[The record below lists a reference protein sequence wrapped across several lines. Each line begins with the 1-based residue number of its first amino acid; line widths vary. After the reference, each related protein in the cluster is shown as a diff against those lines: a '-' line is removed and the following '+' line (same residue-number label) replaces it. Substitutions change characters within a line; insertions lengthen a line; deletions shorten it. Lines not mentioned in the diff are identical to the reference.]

1 MKTKRPSVQI
11 DWPELYTLLI
21 AHFRQLNKLTIGP
34 LDRLQTRE
42 FRFLVEKVLALSENY
57 DLTDRELLSAYLL
70 YEWPQHLAQGISL
83 MQEIPEV
90 PARVLELGSGGAP
103 FALAA
108 LMSGSTE
115 AVAMDTNP
123 LVLKSAT
130 DLCGR
135 FGYPL
140 SAREH
145 DARLIKDWPVEGKW
159 DLIVVGYALKEIFS
173 DATKQKN
180 FILSLLSKLN
190 PSGHVLLVDS
200 SATDVN
206 RQYLGLRDLLVKEGV
221 RVQAPCIWQGACP
234 ALAHT
239 SSPCFTQRPFE
250 KPFMIN
256 DIQKAAKINSNSL
269 KMTYLLLCPPGEK
282 PTHPEGERLYR
293 VVSPPIDTFK
303 GPRHF
308 LCGVDGKKTLGTR
321 LKVHPKQSKAYDYL
335 KKGDVVAI
343 KNPVELEGDLL
354 ISEET
359 EFTLK
364 APFDKPVK

>member
-1 MKTKRPSVQI
+1 MKTKRPTVKV
-11 DWPELYTLLI
+11 DWQELYTLLI
-21 AHFRQLNKLTIGP
+21 AHYRQLNKLPIGP
-34 LDRLQTRE
+34 LDHMQTRE
-42 FRFLVEKVLALSENY
+42 FRALVEKVEELPTNFDLS
-57 DLTDRELLSAYLL
+57 DRALLSAYMM
-70 YEWPQHLAQGISL
+70 YEWPQQLAQGISL
-83 MQEIPEV
+83 IQEIPEV
-90 PARVLELGSGGAP
+90 PSRVLEITSGAAP

-108 LMSGSTE
+108 LMSGSNET
-115 AVAMDTNP
+115 VAMGMKP
-123 LVLKSAT
+123 LALKSAG
-130 DLCGR
+130 DISGR

-140 SAREH
+140 SVREH
-145 DARLIKDWPVEGKW
+145 DPRQIRDWPIEGKW
-159 DLIVVGYALKEIFS
+159 DLIIVSYSLRELFQE
-173 DATKQKN
+173 TEKQKN
-180 FILSLLSKLN
+180 FVLSLLSKVN
-190 PSGHVLLVDS
+190 ECGHVLLVDS
-200 SATDVN
+200 SAVDIN
-206 RQYLGLRDLLVKEGV
+206 RHYLGLRDLLIKEGV

-234 ALAHT
+234 ALAHG

-256 DIQKAAKINSNSL
+256 QIQRSARINSNSL
-269 KMTYLLLCPPGEK
+269 KMTYLLLCPPGQK
-282 PTHPEGERLYR
+282 PTHPENERLYR

-321 LKVHPKQSKAYDYL
+321 LQMHPKQSKAYEYL

-343 KNPVELEGDLL
+343 KQPIELEDDLI